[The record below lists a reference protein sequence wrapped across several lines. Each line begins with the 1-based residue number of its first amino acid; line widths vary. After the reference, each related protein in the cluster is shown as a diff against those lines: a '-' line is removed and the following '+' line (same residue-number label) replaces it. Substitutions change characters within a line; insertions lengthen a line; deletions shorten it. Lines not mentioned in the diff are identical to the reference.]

1 MSIFSENKDAIGLII
16 LDVMMP
22 RKNGKET
29 YDAIQKITPD
39 PKVIFISGY
48 SADVIQRKNI
58 LKKGSHFISK
68 PVSPTELLNMVRTV
82 LDKKE

>member
-1 MSIFSENKDAIGLII
+1 
-16 LDVMMP
+16 MMP

-29 YDAIQKITPD
+29 YDAIQKATPD